1 MTNQFELGIFAWE
14 DATEKY
20 VMHMIILFVASI

>member
-1 MTNQFELGIFAWE
+1 MTNQFELGIFARE

-20 VMHMIILFVASI
+20 AMHMIILFAASI